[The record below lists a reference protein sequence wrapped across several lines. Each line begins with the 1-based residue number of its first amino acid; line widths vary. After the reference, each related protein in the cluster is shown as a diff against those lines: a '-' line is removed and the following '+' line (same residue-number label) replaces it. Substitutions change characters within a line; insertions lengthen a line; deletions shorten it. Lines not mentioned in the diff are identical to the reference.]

1 MMDLSQYLPQLGAG
15 LLVSLQL
22 TVISVVCGYLVG
34 LLFALGVS
42 STRGWLRWPTLVV
55 VEIGRGIPA
64 LVVLYIVYYGLPSI
78 GVLFANFTAAA
89 IGLTFTVAAY
99 SSEMIRGGI
108 QSVPMAQRE
117 AASAL
122 GLPRFVGFTRIVLP
136 QGLRSS
142 IPGLMGLAIQS
153 FQGTSLAYS
162 ISVNELMSQAYQV
175 STVTFQYLSVYA
187 ITGAI
192 YVVIAVPSTWL
203 SMVVE
208 KRLSR
213 GHV

>member
-1 MMDLSQYLPQLGAG
+1 MDLVEYLPRLLQG

-22 TVISVVCGYLVG
+22 TVVSVVFGYLLG
-34 LLFALGVS
+34 LLLALGVS
-42 STRGWLRWPTLVV
+42 SIKPWLRWPTLIV

-64 LVVLYIVYYGLPSI
+64 LVVLYIVYYGLPAV
-78 GVLFANFTAAA
+78 GLLFDNFWAAA

-108 QSVPMAQRE
+108 QSVARGQSE

-122 GLPRFVGFTRIVLP
+122 GLPRISSFGRIILP

-142 IPGLMGLAIQS
+142 IPALMGLAIQS

-162 ISVNELMSQAYQV
+162 ISVAELMSQAYQV
-175 STVTFQYLSVYA
+175 SSITFEYLAVFTLAGAIYIVIAVPATWLSVYA
-187 ITGAI
+187 
-192 YVVIAVPSTWL
+192 
-203 SMVVE
+203 E
-208 KRLSR
+208 HRLSR
-213 GHV
+213 GYA